1 MGEDP
6 SEIPLMD
13 PREPVVQTQLGFVEW
28 QKMND
33 LLSRLGTLDNLTY
46 LLRELLTWT
55 LLWVNN
61 YIQLNWNSPTT
72 LATQYGHMN
81 KRLVKSNT

>member
-6 SEIPLMD
+6 LEIPLMD
-13 PREPVVQTQLGFVEW
+13 PLEPMVQTQLGFVEQ

-46 LLRELLTWT
+46 LLRELLTLI

-61 YIQLNWNSPTT
+61 YIQLNWNLSIEIPLK
-72 LATQYGHMN
+72 LAY
-81 KRLVKSNT
+81 LFIY